1 MTKATAKVRPL
12 PLKQPVATSPPAL
25 SQQIAFWGLAALLFF
40 PPYFRGLFFAPEQER
55 ALVFAALVF
64 WVTWLWKWGR
74 QDYEFLAHP
83 LEYFMLALPAVYAA
97 AAFVAVN
104 HGLAVD
110 EVVENALY
118 FLTFWAVA
126 RLVTTE
132 AEANTLLTVIYL
144 SAVGVALAGLATA
157 TGVIHIKDG
166 FVGGR
171 IYSSFQYPNAL
182 ASFLTAALLLG
193 AYLWRRSVFLAAAP
207 RRPIE
212 SRVVPVAPRRQG
224 KRAPAG
230 RPGKEP
236 LKGMPRASWPGSGRA
251 ARSAAAGPGRLAVWT
266 TRMSARFSRAG
277 VEAWLARFQAY
288 LFAMGNLILLA
299 VFLGAKSRGGL
310 VALALILPVYFVLL
324 PRNHRGPVLC
334 HLVAVGAPAALVIWR
349 FLAAVEAGNV
359 NLAWAWVLAG
369 LALVVLLQYGL
380 ERGEKLL
387 AERPVAGRRLVLAV
401 LAAVLVA
408 AGVAALY
415 GGWPQKLASFLNPR
429 NLVERLYFYG
439 DALKMIQLR
448 PVLGWGGGGWQEA
461 YRAFQGYLYNST
473 QIHSYYVQ
481 VAVETGIVGLAVVA
495 GIWGSFL
502 VAARALVMRVREDAP
517 RRLLVATLVVAA
529 LVVGLHAAID
539 FDLSLAALTLVLVA
553 LFGLTVALGR
563 IWSPGAARAP
573 KSYRRPS
580 TTVLVT
586 ATVAAAAV
594 AGLGACL
601 AAAGSYAAEAGR
613 YAQQGNYAAAVE
625 RLQKAAAYN
634 PFSADYHTQL
644 ARLYQLQG
652 KYDQALAEARAAV
665 ARSRYSA
672 SRQADLAGV
681 AYAAGR
687 PAEAVGHAEAAVNLA
702 PFQVYWYELLG
713 RTAFLAG
720 LSVLTGEADRP
731 GGPEEAR
738 GYFEVAA
745 GVPDRIQARMATLG
759 PRELGLWAVA
769 PLMAPTPAVN
779 LNAGAAR
786 YFLKDWAAAETELR
800 RAVEAPDAEQ
810 ATRGEAYLWL
820 AVLKDRQGQTA
831 AAQDFLNRARE
842 LVPQYAAGY
851 ETLKALSLVK

>member
-25 SQQIAFWGLAALLFF
+25 SRQIAFWGLAALLFF

-55 ALVFAALVF
+55 ALIFAALVF
-64 WVTWLWKWGR
+64 WITWLWKWSR
-74 QDYEFLAHP
+74 QDYQFLGHP
-83 LEYFMLALPAVYAA
+83 LEYFMLALPAVYAGA
-97 AAFVAVN
+97 ALVAVN

-110 EVVENALY
+110 EVVENVLY

-132 AEANTLLTVIYL
+132 GEANTLLTVVYL
-144 SAVGVALAGLATA
+144 SATGVALAGLATA

-182 ASFLTAALLLG
+182 ASFLTAAFFLG
-193 AYLWRRSVFLAAAP
+193 VYLWRRSVFLAAAP
-207 RRPIE
+207 RRAVE
-212 SRVVPVAPRRQG
+212 NRVVPVTPRRARE
-224 KRAPAG
+224 KPPAG
-230 RPGKEP
+230 RAGKAP
-236 LKGMPRASWPGSGRA
+236 LKGIPRANWPGSGKA
-251 ARSAAAGPGRLAVWT
+251 ARPAAAGPGRLAVWAAGVSS
-266 TRMSARFSRAG
+266 RLSRAG

-288 LFAMGNLILLA
+288 LFTMGNLILLA
-299 VFLGAKSRGGL
+299 VFLGARSRGGL
-310 VALALILPVYFVLL
+310 VALAFILPVYLALL
-324 PRNHRGPVLC
+324 PRGHRGPILC
-334 HLVAVGAPAALVIWR
+334 HLVAVGGPAVLVISR
-349 FLAAVEAGNV
+349 FLAAVEAGNM

-369 LALVVLLQYGL
+369 LALAVVLQYGL
-380 ERGEKLL
+380 ERGEKFL
-387 AERPVAGRRLVLAV
+387 AGRPVAGRWLVPAVLAV
-401 LAAVLVA
+401 VLVA
-408 AGVAALY
+408 AAGAAVY

-439 DALKMIQLR
+439 DALKMIRLR

-473 QIHSYYVQ
+473 QIHSYYLQ
-481 VAVETGIVGLAVVA
+481 VAVEAGIIGLAVVA

-502 VAARALVMRVREDAP
+502 VAVRGLFVRVKEDP
-517 RRLLVATLVVAA
+517 RRRLLVATLAGAA
-529 LVVGLHAAID
+529 VVVGLHAAID

-563 IWSPGAARAP
+563 VWSPAPGKARR
-573 KSYRRPS
+573 SYQRPS
-580 TTVLVT
+580 TTVLVA
-586 ATVAAAAV
+586 ATLAAAAV
-594 AGLGACL
+594 AALGASL
-601 AAAGSYAAEAGR
+601 AAAGAWARDAGR
-613 YAQQGNYAAAVE
+613 YAQQGNYGAAVE
-625 RLQKAAAYN
+625 RLQKAVAWN

-652 KYDQALAEARAAV
+652 KYDLALAEARAA
-665 ARSRYSA
+665 ALRSRYSA
-672 SRQADLAGV
+672 SRQADLASV

-687 PAEAVGHAEAAVNLA
+687 PGEAVGYAEAAVNLA

-720 LSVLTGEADRP
+720 LSSLTGESDRP
-731 GGPEEAR
+731 GGLEEAR

-759 PRELGLWAVA
+759 PRERGLWTVA

-779 LNAGAAR
+779 LNTGAAR
-786 YFLKDWAAAETELR
+786 YFLKDWSAAEADLKKT
-800 RAVEAPDAEQ
+800 AEAQDADQ
-810 ATRGEAYLWL
+810 TTRGEAYLWL
-820 AVLKDRQGQTA
+820 AVLKERQGQTSA
-831 AAQDFLNRARE
+831 ARDFLNRARE
-842 LVPQYAAGY
+842 LVPQYATGY
-851 ETLKALSLVK
+851 ETLKALPTMK